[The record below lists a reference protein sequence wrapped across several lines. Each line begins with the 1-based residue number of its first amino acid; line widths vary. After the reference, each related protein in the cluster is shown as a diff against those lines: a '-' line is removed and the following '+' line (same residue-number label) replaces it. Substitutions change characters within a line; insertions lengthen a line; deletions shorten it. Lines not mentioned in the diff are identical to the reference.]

1 MLFEIFWGFFWK
13 IYQILGQNCC
23 FLTKQK
29 PVGFRRVSQSGSGGF
44 GSHFESRVR
53 VWVSLKQ
60 SGVGFQAGFS
70 KPGASLFK
78 NTFTEDG
85 ARLVL
90 WYKDSNPQPVYSF
103 DARFLKPK
111 HWSQDPNFGSRSFFR
126 QGSDQAPAQLIVSGV
141 TMKDAGTYKCRVDFK
156 MSQTVTHVIELK

>member
-1 MLFEIFWGFFWK
+1 MYVKISFFKK
-13 IYQILGQNCC
+13 IVI
-23 FLTKQK
+23 
-29 PVGFRRVSQSGSGGF
+29 
-44 GSHFESRVR
+44 
-53 VWVSLKQ
+53 
-60 SGVGFQAGFS
+60 
-70 KPGASLFK
+70 FK

-90 WYKDSNPQPVYSF
+90 WYKDANPQPVYSF

>member
-1 MLFEIFWGFFWK
+1 MEPKVKK
-13 IYQILGQNCC
+13 IKIIWN
-23 FLTKQK
+23 TKNN
-29 PVGFRRVSQSGSGGF
+29 
-44 GSHFESRVR
+44 
-53 VWVSLKQ
+53 LK
-60 SGVGFQAGFS
+60 VLL
-70 KPGASLFK
+70 LFK

-126 QGSDQAPAQLIVSGV
+126 QGSDPPAQLIVSGV